1 MVDLAADWAEAGTAV
16 EAAVR
21 RVLASGE
28 FVLGPETAA
37 FESEIAERVG
47 TRFAVG
53 VGSGSEAL
61 ELALRALGAG
71 PGDEVVTSAFT
82 HFATVEAILRV
93 GARPVFADIEPEGF
107 GIDPS
112 GVEAALTGRTRAVV
126 PVHLFGRCADV
137 ARVREVAEAA
147 GIPVVEDAAQAFGAA
162 RSGQRAGAF
171 GRLGCFSFYP
181 SKVLGAL
188 GDAGMLTTDDP
199 ELAARL
205 RLLRS
210 HGTARGDVHVLPG
223 TTSRLDS
230 IQAAAL
236 RAKLPFLKGWIE
248 GRARNARIY
257 REELDGCPG
266 VWLPGAGPDEEVV
279 FAQYTLRCA
288 EAPRVRAALAAAGV
302 EWRHYYPRPA
312 AAQPALG
319 ALRCEAGTFP
329 EAERCCAEVLS
340 IPVRASVPPAGIREI
355 ARVIR
360 DAAAPESSGDRD
372 EDGDGDGL

>member
-1 MVDLAADWAEAGTAV
+1 MVDLAADWAEAGAAV

-28 FVLGPETAA
+28 FVLGPETTA
-37 FESEIAERVG
+37 FEGEIAERVG

-53 VGSGSEAL
+53 VGSGTEAL
-61 ELALRALGAG
+61 ALALRALGVG

-82 HFATVEAILRV
+82 HFATAEAILWT
-93 GARPVFADIEPEGF
+93 GARPVFADIEPGGF
-107 GIDPS
+107 GIDPA
-112 GVEAALTGRTRAVV
+112 GVEAALTHRTRAVL

-137 ARVREVAEAA
+137 ARVHGVAEAA
-147 GIPVVEDAAQAFGAA
+147 GIPVVEDAAQAFGAG
-162 RSGQRAGAF
+162 RSGRRAGAF

-188 GDAGMLTTDDP
+188 GDAGMVTTDDP

-210 HGTARGDVHVLPG
+210 HGTARGDVHVLLG

-248 GRARNARIY
+248 GRVRNARIY

-266 VWLPGAGPDEEVV
+266 VRLPEAGQDEEVV

-312 AAQPALG
+312 AAEPALG
-319 ALRCEAGTFP
+319 ALHCATGSFP
-329 EAERCCAEVLS
+329 EAERRCAEVVS
-340 IPVRASVPPAGIREI
+340 IPVRASLPPAAIREI
-355 ARVIR
+355 ARVVR
-360 DAAAPESSGDRD
+360 GAVG
-372 EDGDGDGL
+372 